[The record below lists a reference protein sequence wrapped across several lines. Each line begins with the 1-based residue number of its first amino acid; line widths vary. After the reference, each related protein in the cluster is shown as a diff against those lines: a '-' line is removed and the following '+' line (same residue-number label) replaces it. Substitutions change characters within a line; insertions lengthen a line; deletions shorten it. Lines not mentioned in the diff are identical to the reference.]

1 MGGVFWEWKV
11 LFNGLLM
18 SNALLCCVFDAAKE
32 CGTPVVHP
40 STEAGVRG
48 DGSLMNCE
56 GRVEYIVIA
65 G

>member
-1 MGGVFWEWKV
+1 MGGVFCGWKV

-32 CGTPVVHP
+32 YEAPGVHP

-48 DGSLMNCE
+48 DGSWMKCE
-56 GRVEYIVIA
+56 GR

>member
-1 MGGVFWEWKV
+1 MGGVFCEWKV
-11 LFNGLLM
+11 LFDGLLM

-48 DGSLMNCE
+48 DGSLVNCE
-56 GRVEYIVIA
+56 GQIENIVIA